1 MFNFMYTMYATSTIV
16 FSVLLRLIL
25 LIFGDDWQSFECMQL
40 QVTESQPV
48 VAVNASG
55 VSVSR
60 ARQKG

>member
-48 VAVNASG
+48 VSENASG